1 MDDSMSKAATVYEPV
16 CRMSREEYRAWAA
29 QQAVGRYERV
39 SGVVVAMAP
48 ERAGHNIRKALAW
61 QTLRRA
67 VQAAGLPCEVYTDG
81 MTVEVEDSDYE
92 PDAVLHCGDK
102 LPDDA
107 VAVPHPLVIV
117 EVLSPST
124 SSTDR
129 AWKLQEYFRL
139 PSLRHYLIIWA
150 DKQQIA
156 HHRRGDNGEIETRT
170 VTRGEMKLVPPG
182 ITLTVDDI
190 YA

>member
-1 MDDSMSKAATVYEPV
+1 
-16 CRMSREEYRAWAA
+16 
-29 QQAVGRYERV
+29 
-39 SGVVVAMAP
+39 
-48 ERAGHNIRKALAW
+48 
-61 QTLRRA
+61 
-67 VQAAGLPCEVYTDG
+67 
-81 MTVEVEDSDYE
+81 
-92 PDAVLHCGDK
+92 
-102 LPDDA
+102 